1 MNSLPSSQTSH
12 LQRSPG
18 LRHGIRTH
26 AHHATAWRLEY
37 PASPHGI
44 PDSATSQ
51 KHPSHVSGVQPSLMM
66 HDQGPRTLK
75 PPRRRRK
82 KTPRPTTVPSRL
94 VPTHPD
100 PPALTSHD
108 EPGPGGCCTRG
119 FKRTSPALPAASALF
134 ASITRSTAY
143 VHTGQGTWCKRNSR
157 LLNPRRR
164 QAAISLRRSLPARE
178 VGNKVSLPLARSDSG
193 RRLGPGPGPGMLC
206 TCVRMYARICTCAC
220 CDGGRKPRP
229 GGCFLRRRLICSGV

>member
-1 MNSLPSSQTSH
+1 
-12 LQRSPG
+12 
-18 LRHGIRTH
+18 
-26 AHHATAWRLEY
+26 
-37 PASPHGI
+37 
-44 PDSATSQ
+44 
-51 KHPSHVSGVQPSLMM
+51 M

-134 ASITRSTAY
+134 ASLLDPQPTYIQGKEHGASGTRGCSTRD
-143 VHTGQGTWCKRNSR
+143 GGKRR
-157 LLNPRRR
+157 Y
-164 QAAISLRRSLPARE
+164 
-178 VGNKVSLPLARSDSG
+178 RSDAACQ
-193 RRLGPGPGPGMLC
+193 LG
-206 TCVRMYARICTCAC
+206 
-220 CDGGRKPRP
+220 K
-229 GGCFLRRRLICSGV
+229 